1 MVLCWVLAPLGRAG
15 QAADSPELGYSSCPA
30 ERADPRVLTPV
41 FLREA
46 TGQREMCISG
56 SGNPKKGK
64 EAFLHFSYEKIKAQ
78 ERQTGKN
85 SGFGVRSFGFPP
97 CHPSRTSELLSASMS
112 SSLKWEYDDPPCQR
126 TVLRIRGDLAWE
138 DERQGGAVG
147 QRLGSERWLH
157 CTSHTVKF

>member
-1 MVLCWVLAPLGRAG
+1 MLGTGPSWQGRAG
-15 QAADSPELGYSSCPA
+15 CRQPRTGLLLLPCRESRSPGPDSCLPQRSYWL
-30 ERADPRVLTPV
+30 ER
-41 FLREA
+41 
-46 TGQREMCISG
+46 MCISG

-138 DERQGGAVG
+138 DER
-147 QRLGSERWLH
+147 
-157 CTSHTVKF
+157 